1 MNNTLSKKW
10 ALLLAAFVFLS
21 VLPAC
26 EQKKQPVSQ
35 EQVSIIKASGYY
47 TCSMHPK
54 VHETHPG
61 NCPICGMKLIKV
73 ELTGDNNS
81 AMLKDKLMLTAAQ
94 IQLAAIQTDTVKV
107 ENVDAGK
114 TITGVV
120 STDENRALELSARI
134 AGRIQ
139 HLFIKTTGE
148 NISIG
153 QPVYTIYSE
162 DLLAAE
168 KEYLLAMQQQK
179 LLHNPDVDYKQLI
192 AAAENK
198 LRLWGMSSIQIKKLS
213 ASGKASATQT
223 ILSNISGIVSDIA
236 VQEGGYVSEGATI
249 LKTQSLHNLWVE
261 AQIYA
266 NEAADYKQGDP
277 VVVNFPDLN
286 GRAIKGRIDFTNPE
300 LSGNSK
306 VNLIRVDINNPQG
319 LIRPG
324 MQAYVTVADGKHT
337 ALAVPASA
345 ILTDAMGSEVWL
357 KNADGS
363 FSARMVILGSG
374 NQNFVPVL
382 SGLKAGDVV
391 VTNGAYLL
399 NSEAL
404 FKNGN
409 KGSMGGMKM

>member
-1 MNNTLSKKW
+1 MNNTLSYKW
-10 ALLLAAFVFLS
+10 TPVLAAFVFLS

-26 EQKKQPVSQ
+26 EQKKQSVSQ
-35 EQVSIIKASGYY
+35 EQVSMIKTSGYY
-47 TCSMHPK
+47 TCSMHPQ
-54 VHETHPG
+54 VHEAHPG

-73 ELTGDNNS
+73 ELTEDNNS
-81 AMLKDKLMLTAAQ
+81 TITKDRLMLTAVQ
-94 IQLAAIQTDTVKV
+94 IQLAAIQTDTVKM

-114 TITGVV
+114 TITGMV

-139 HLFIKTTGE
+139 RLFIKATGE

-153 QPVYTIYSE
+153 QPVYMIYSE

-198 LRLWGMSSIQIKKLS
+198 LRLWGLSPIQINKLA

-266 NEAADYKQGDP
+266 NETANYKQGDP

-286 GRAIKGRIDFTNPE
+286 GLAIKGRIDFTNPE

-324 MQAYVTVADGKHT
+324 MQAYVTVADGKHK

-363 FSARMVILGSG
+363 FSARMVTLGTG
-374 NQNFVPVL
+374 NQNFTPVL

-404 FKNGN
+404 FKNGGN
-409 KGSMGGMKM
+409 GGMGGMKM